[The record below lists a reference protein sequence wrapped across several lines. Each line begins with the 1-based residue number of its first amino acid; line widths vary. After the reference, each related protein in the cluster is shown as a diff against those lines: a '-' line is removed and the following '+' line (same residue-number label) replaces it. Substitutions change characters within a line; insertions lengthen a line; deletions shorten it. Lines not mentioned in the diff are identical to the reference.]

1 MAKVNPPPALR
12 IPQKINQDPDLRAY
26 FEQIGTILF
35 QLWTRTGGGND
46 DIADAGLDAGVA
58 DNKATQALNL
68 LNQYIQESGVD
79 QAVADAQITEV
90 IQSIG
95 RLSQE
100 AALSGFSGE
109 SGAAQA
115 LGAIATLG
123 QDTAVTIATLEAKL
137 LQAQDTIS
145 KLAQSVELL
154 ALAPPPREF
163 KRSRYGAF
171 YDTTTQTAG
180 TINTAT
186 LITYNTTQLSKGV
199 YVDSVVTSRVY
210 VDTDGIYNFQT
221 SIQLDSTVA
230 TDEEFY
236 LWFRQNG
243 TDVVDSASQVRVKG
257 NNAEVFLAINFF
269 FDMKAGDYVELV
281 YSVTNLG
288 VRLLASGAVAPH
300 PGIPSIILTVAN
312 NIEGFQ

>member
-1 MAKVNPPPALR
+1 MAGSKYSPPLKLTREQLAEFL
-12 IPQKINQDPDLRAY
+12 PDHQMIRA
-26 FEQIGTILF
+26 FENLFATVEPLAPTTIDDLTIL
-35 QLWTRTGGGND
+35 
-46 DIADAGLDAGVA
+46 AGQA
-58 DNKATQALNL
+58 DNKAIQALQSLSEIAQTAAINAGNAEDRATQAL
-68 LNQYIQESGVD
+68 
-79 QAVADAQITEV
+79 QAIAQLA
-90 IQSIG
+90 QD
-95 RLSQE
+95 
-100 AALSGFSGE
+100 AALCCAIAEAKGT
-109 SGAAQA
+109 QA
-115 LGAIATLG
+115 LDAISTL
-123 QDTAVTIATLEAKL
+123 T
-137 LQAQDTIS
+137 QA
-145 KLAQSVELL
+145 VELL

-186 LITYNTTQLSKGV
+186 LITYNTTQLSRGV

-210 VDTDGIYNFQT
+210 VDTEGIYNFQT

-243 TDVVDSASQVRVKG
+243 IDVVDSASQVRVKG

-269 FDMKAGDYVELV
+269 FDLKAGDYVELV
-281 YSVTNLG
+281 YSVTDLG

-312 NIEGFQ
+312 NIEGIQ